1 VLEIAALRQ
10 TVTRDNG
17 CQMANKDL
25 ASYAQQKF
33 EEAKRNL
40 GAAVNDFSIPDEKI
54 IELRQ
59 ALRLDAAEVAKASK
73 KKKGLLG
80 FLGL

>member
-1 VLEIAALRQ
+1 
-10 TVTRDNG
+10 
-17 CQMANKDL
+17 MANKGL
-25 ASYAQQKF
+25 ATYAQQKI

-54 IELRQ
+54 LELRQ
-59 ALRLDAAEVAKASK
+59 ALRLEALEVAKAT

>member
-1 VLEIAALRQ
+1 M
-10 TVTRDNG
+10 T
-17 CQMANKDL
+17 NKDL
-25 ASYAQQKF
+25 ASYAQQKL

-40 GAAVNDFSIPDEKI
+40 GAAVNDFSIPDELI

-59 ALRLDAAEVAKASK
+59 SVRLTAQETAKVK
-73 KKKGLLG
+73 KKKGFFS